1 MFSLLTDVLYSLSFF
16 RPPTYVE
23 EQENLK
29 DEIIKVGAGIDEES
43 DEEGKIG
50 GLLELRQKCKE
61 EKTTESEHI
70 KWLAGQT
77 EDLQDDETK
86 SELKPLKDFWN
97 DPNLDNGEKF
107 LRDYVLN
114 KRFALTSFCYNNYC
128 EFLTDI

>member
-1 MFSLLTDVLYSLSFF
+1 M
-16 RPPTYVE
+16 E

-29 DEIIKVGAGIDEES
+29 EEIIKLGAGIDEES

-50 GLLELRQKCKE
+50 GLLELRQKGKE

-77 EDLQDDETK
+77 EDLQDNEIKT
-86 SELKPLKDFWN
+86 ELKPLKDFWN
-97 DPNLDNGEKF
+97 DPKLDSGEKF

-114 KRFALTSFCYNNYC
+114 KRFALNKYICNNNYC
-128 EFLTDI
+128 EFCADI

>member
-1 MFSLLTDVLYSLSFF
+1 MSFF

-29 DEIIKVGAGIDEES
+29 EEIIKVGDGIDEES

-77 EDLQDDETK
+77 EDLQDGEIK
-86 SELKPLKDFWN
+86 SELKPLKEFWN

-114 KRFALTSFCYNNYC
+114 KRFALTS
-128 EFLTDI
+128 

>member
-1 MFSLLTDVLYSLSFF
+1 MFLLISFC

-29 DEIIKVGAGIDEES
+29 EEIIKLGAGIDEES

-50 GLLELRQKCKE
+50 GFLELRQKGKE
-61 EKTTESEHI
+61 QKTTESEHI

-77 EDLQDDETK
+77 EDLQDDEAK

-97 DPNLDNGEKF
+97 DPNLDSGEKF

-114 KRFALTSFCYNNYC
+114 KRFVF
-128 EFLTDI
+128 I